1 MNDRFFSL
9 PKEKQDNMINAAIKV
24 FALNGYDR
32 ASTDVIIR
40 EAGISKGLLFHYFG
54 NKINLY
60 KFVSEYCARYLMVEL
75 SAGVSDSAR
84 NLVDRVILMEKA
96 KLKML
101 QQYPYIDLFM
111 ISLRGEGHEEASE
124 TAMRWAAEVNQCH
137 LNVAAAKADRDLLRG
152 GVSKDSAYEVI
163 ELLMDG
169 YKLKAY
175 RRGDEPEAVLKGLM
189 PYLEIIKKNFT
200 K

>member
-24 FALNGYDR
+24 FAINGYGR

-60 KFVSEYCARYLMVEL
+60 RFVSEYCARYVMVEL
-75 SAGVSDSAR
+75 AAGVGDSIR
-84 NLVDRVILMEKA
+84 NLMDRILLLEKA

-111 ISLRGEGHEEASE
+111 ISMRSEGDAEAVE
-124 TAMRWAAEVNQCH
+124 TAQRWAAEVNQCY
-137 LNVAAAKADRDLLRG
+137 LNTAAAKADRDLLRG
-152 GVSKDSAYEVI
+152 GLSKEQAYEVV

-169 YKLKAY
+169 YKLKEY
-175 RRGDEPEAVLKGLM
+175 RRGTEPAAVLKGLI
-189 PYLEIIKKNFT
+189 PYLEIMKKNFT